1 MQFRHDLE
9 ALESRRLLSG
19 VTLITHGQGG
29 SAGGDVAEVA
39 DLIAQRA
46 GGAAQYVMT
55 LEGDAFLGARVQ
67 SFVKDA
73 GSPSLDDIPNG
84 EMIIKLDY
92 SAVATIPITAAANAV
107 ADYLLANRLVE
118 QSVHLAGPSRGGSL
132 VSNLAAKL
140 GERDL
145 WIDQVTYIDPVPAE
159 RLVPGVVID
168 GPMRVTDNIIFADN
182 YWRSDENLVTGFD
195 GQHVDG
201 AHEGDLNSTV
211 QLQNDGDPHV
221 GAGAYYIATI

>member
-1 MQFRHDLE
+1 MLHGMFPSHDAEPLE
-9 ALESRRLLSG
+9 PRRLFSG

-29 SAGGDVAEVA
+29 DAGGTVAEVA

-73 GSPSLDDIPNG
+73 DSPSLDDIPNG
-84 EMIIKLDY
+84 EMIIKLDF
-92 SAVATIPITAAANAV
+92 SAVASLPITAAANAV

-132 VSNLAAKL
+132 ISNLAAKL

-145 WIDQVTYIDPVPAE
+145 WVDQVTYLDPVPAE
-159 RLVPGVVID
+159 RVVPGVVID
-168 GPMRVTDNIIFADN
+168 GPMRVTDNVIFADN
-182 YWRSDENLVTGFD
+182 YWRSDENIVTGFD

-201 AHEGDLNSTV
+201 AHEGAPT
-211 QLQNDGDPHV
+211 
-221 GAGAYYIATI
+221 ATASG